1 MARPAKRTT
10 LREVAEATGLST
22 AAVSYAL
29 RGKQVSKETEER
41 VRRAAAE
48 LGYEAD
54 PIARALASGRTSMV
68 GVLAGDLSDL
78 WQQQLMAAIGRE
90 LLACDRYAL
99 TVDAGGDPHRE
110 LALAKQLRDQRVD
123 ALLVSPVD
131 PSAEE
136 WAALAE
142 ALPVVAVGD
151 SLQKARTAGQVIF
164 DNRAGIDAVL
174 EYLHGLGH
182 RRVTVLTPTR
192 PSTPDRPADVYV
204 SEAAERLG
212 LHTELVPCPQE
223 LGEATAVARRVL
235 EGPRPATAVFC
246 FSDSLAYGVYAAA
259 AEVSLEVGRDVSV
272 VGFDDH
278 PVSRVLTP
286 PLTTVGWGQAGIAA
300 EAARLTVAAIEGK
313 RVRRKRILCAPV
325 MSERGSAVRI

>member
-1 MARPAKRTT
+1 
-10 LREVAEATGLST
+10 
-22 AAVSYAL
+22 
-29 RGKQVSKETEER
+29 
-41 VRRAAAE
+41 
-48 LGYEAD
+48 
-54 PIARALASGRTSMV
+54 
-68 GVLAGDLSDL
+68 
-78 WQQQLMAAIGRE
+78 MAAIGRE
-90 LLACDRYAL
+90 LLAGDRFAL
-99 TVDAGGDPHRE
+99 ILDAGGDPDRE

-123 ALLVSPVD
+123 ALLVSPVN
-131 PSAEE
+131 PSAEG
-136 WAALAE
+136 WAAIAD

-151 SLQKARTAGQVIF
+151 SLSAARTAGQVIF

-204 SEAAERLG
+204 REAADRLG
-212 LHTELVPCPQE
+212 LRAELVPCPQE
-223 LGEATAVARRVL
+223 LGEATLVARRVL
-235 EGPRPATAVFC
+235 DGARPATAVFC

-259 AEVSLEVGRDVSV
+259 AEASLEVGRDVSV

-286 PLTTVGWGQAGIAA
+286 PLTTVDWGLAEIAA

-313 RVRRKRILCAPV
+313 RVRKKRILCAPR
-325 MSERGSAVRI
+325 MSERGSAVRV